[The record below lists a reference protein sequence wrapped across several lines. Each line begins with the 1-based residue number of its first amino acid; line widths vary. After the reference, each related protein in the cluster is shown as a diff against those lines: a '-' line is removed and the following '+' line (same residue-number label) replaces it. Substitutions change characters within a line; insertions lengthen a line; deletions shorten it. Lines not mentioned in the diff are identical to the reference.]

1 MPHTEEPFYKMKI
14 GWAADPKVEAL
25 GRFGPVDACLGRDLF
40 SQMIDYARGQ
50 LTDGL
55 VPASAIGR
63 VAHPLPADDADRIVR
78 QLADPGPYGSLC
90 EWDTTRNAW
99 RIPAYG
105 RWNDTK
111 AEVLGRREVARAA
124 ALHRWKNA
132 DATRNATRNAGG
144 NALGNAIRIG
154 DATRIADGDATR
166 NAEVEVETES
176 SGSRRHAGAGA
187 HAREATPDDD
197 DDELTQVQALMAAAG
212 RPVSRQDAAAI
223 RTTVLA
229 KGGNVRNRRAFI
241 GRVLGD
247 PKQARAYA
255 PGAGHVDTAREIID
269 RARRPGGPAADPG
282 ARAAEARA
290 QLATRDRPLAAEVP
304 EPPALHGEALARAQL
319 AAARA
324 SRLPDLPEPII
335 GPENDDDDQTDPE
348 EADAEET
355 DADVPF

>member
-1 MPHTEEPFYKMKI
+1 MPHTDETFYKLSVT
-14 GWAADPKVEAL
+14 WTEDPKVAAL
-25 GRFGPVDACLGRDLF
+25 ARFGALDAILARDLF
-40 SQMIDYARGQ
+40 SQMIGYSRRN
-50 LTDGL
+50 LTDGF
-55 VPASAIGR
+55 VPEDAVGKLMF
-63 VAHPLPADDADRIVR
+63 PLPVDHAMRLAMH
-78 QLADPGPYGSLC
+78 LADPG
-90 EWDTTRNAW
+90 
-99 RIPAYG
+99 AYG
-105 RWNDTK
+105 PLCAAHAERTGWQVVNYPRWNDTK
-111 AEVLGRREVARAA
+111 AEVQARTESGRKA
-124 ALHRWKNA
+124 ALHRWNGR
-132 DATRNATRNAGG
+132 DATRNAPRNA
-144 NALGNAIRIG
+144 
-154 DATRIADGDATR
+154 DR
-166 NAEVEVETES
+166 NADRYAEQEQETKS

-282 ARAAEARA
+282 ARAAEART

>member
-1 MPHTEEPFYKMKI
+1 MPHTDEPFYKMKI

-25 GRFGPVDACLGRDLF
+25 GRFGPVDACLARDLF

-99 RIPAYG
+99 RIPAYA

-111 AEVLGRREVARAA
+111 AEVLGRREGARAA

-144 NALGNAIRIG
+144 NATGNASSIPDAERI
-154 DATRIADGDATR
+154 DRARAQVQT
-166 NAEVEVETES
+166 EVEVEVEGS
-176 SGSRRHAGAGA
+176 SRRNTSAGPQ
-187 HAREATPDDD
+187 AREATPDDDD

-212 RPVSRQDAAAI
+212 KPVDREAAATI

-229 KGGNVRNRRAFI
+229 KGGDVRNRRAYI

-255 PGAGHVDTAREIID
+255 PGAGHVTTVAEIVADT
-269 RARRPGGPAADPG
+269 RRPGGPSADEP

-290 QLATRDRPLAAEVP
+290 QLLNRERPPRAEVP
-304 EPPALHGEALARAQL
+304 EAPILHGEALARAQL
-319 AAARA
+319 ATARA
-324 SRLPDLPEPII
+324 NRLPEIAPP
-335 GPENDDDDQTDPE
+335 DDDP
-348 EADAEET
+348 AEET
-355 DADVPF
+355 DPDVPY